1 MEKKFE
7 NGLFI
12 FRRDLRIVDNMGLL
26 LANQKCKNITPIFI
40 FTPEQVGKQNK
51 FKSDNSV
58 QFMIESLQDLYDE
71 IRKQGGTL
79 YTFYGKNSTIV
90 KNCIDD
96 FKIDYICFNVD
107 YTPYAIERDTEI
119 VQLCAKKGIICD
131 YAHDY
136 CLLEPGSVLSGS
148 GTPYQKFTP
157 FYNACLKHKVQ
168 PPSRATKIHF
178 STKKSSVSDRISL
191 KDAATR
197 FTKINNDID
206 VHGGREIGIRVLQSA
221 HKTQNHYEKTK
232 NTLIYNTSRLSAYT
246 KYGCVSIR
254 EAYHKMHGNNNFIR
268 QLWWRDF
275 YMNILYSFPRVLG
288 NAMKPNYN
296 KVKWHYNASYL
307 KKWQQGETGFP
318 IVDAAMTE
326 LNITGY
332 MHNRGRLIVAS
343 FLVKTLLISWEHGEE
358 YFATKLTDYDIA
370 SNNGN
375 WQWIAGTGADSQPY
389 FRVFNPWSQSET
401 YDKDALYIKKW
412 LPQLEAV
419 LPKDLHT
426 WNTSC
431 KKTEYKEIKYPEPIV
446 DYTEQKEKALKMYAA
461 VFH

>member
-178 STKKSSVSDRISL
+178 STKK
-191 KDAATR
+191 
-197 FTKINNDID
+197 
-206 VHGGREIGIRVLQSA
+206 
-221 HKTQNHYEKTK
+221 
-232 NTLIYNTSRLSAYT
+232 
-246 KYGCVSIR
+246 
-254 EAYHKMHGNNNFIR
+254 
-268 QLWWRDF
+268 
-275 YMNILYSFPRVLG
+275 
-288 NAMKPNYN
+288 
-296 KVKWHYNASYL
+296 
-307 KKWQQGETGFP
+307 
-318 IVDAAMTE
+318 
-326 LNITGY
+326 
-332 MHNRGRLIVAS
+332 
-343 FLVKTLLISWEHGEE
+343 
-358 YFATKLTDYDIA
+358 
-370 SNNGN
+370 
-375 WQWIAGTGADSQPY
+375 
-389 FRVFNPWSQSET
+389 
-401 YDKDALYIKKW
+401 
-412 LPQLEAV
+412 
-419 LPKDLHT
+419 
-426 WNTSC
+426 
-431 KKTEYKEIKYPEPIV
+431 
-446 DYTEQKEKALKMYAA
+446 
-461 VFH
+461 

>member
-1 MEKKFE
+1 
-7 NGLFI
+7 
-12 FRRDLRIVDNMGLL
+12 
-26 LANQKCKNITPIFI
+26 
-40 FTPEQVGKQNK
+40 
-51 FKSDNSV
+51 
-58 QFMIESLQDLYDE
+58 
-71 IRKQGGTL
+71 
-79 YTFYGKNSTIV
+79 
-90 KNCIDD
+90 
-96 FKIDYICFNVD
+96 
-107 YTPYAIERDTEI
+107 
-119 VQLCAKKGIICD
+119 
-131 YAHDY
+131 
-136 CLLEPGSVLSGS
+136 
-148 GTPYQKFTP
+148 
-157 FYNACLKHKVQ
+157 
-168 PPSRATKIHF
+168 
-178 STKKSSVSDRISL
+178 
-191 KDAATR
+191 
-197 FTKINNDID
+197 
-206 VHGGREIGIRVLQSA
+206 
-221 HKTQNHYEKTK
+221 
-232 NTLIYNTSRLSAYT
+232 
-246 KYGCVSIR
+246 
-254 EAYHKMHGNNNFIR
+254 
-268 QLWWRDF
+268 
-275 YMNILYSFPRVLG
+275 MNILYSFPRVLG

-296 KVKWHYNASYL
+296 KVKWHHNASYL
-307 KKWQQGETGFP
+307 KKWQQGETGYP

-412 LPQLEAV
+412 LPQLEPV

-446 DYTEQKEKALKMYAA
+446 DYAEQKEKALKMYAS